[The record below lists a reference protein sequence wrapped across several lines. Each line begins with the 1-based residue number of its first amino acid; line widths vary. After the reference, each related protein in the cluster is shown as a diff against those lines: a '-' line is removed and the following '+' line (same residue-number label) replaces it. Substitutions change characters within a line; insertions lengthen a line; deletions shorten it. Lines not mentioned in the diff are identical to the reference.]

1 MLEPMWK
8 KSKVERPDPRMTI
21 PYALMLEP
29 ARTNERIEQALPKLQ
44 KSRTESEDPRF
55 ETP

>member
-8 KSKVERPDPRMTI
+8 KSSVDNPDPRITI
-21 PYALMLEP
+21 PYALMLLP
-29 ARTNERIEQALPKLQ
+29 ARTKLLILHALPKLQ